1 MARDVEPDAVV
12 TGEGREKECFRRHML
27 DLKWQEMQWLTV
39 ASAAGDPDLALSAA
53 TSQHQVSDAMS
64 AWLTLALML
73 RRNDRA

>member
-39 ASAAGDPDLALSAA
+39 ASAGDPDLALSAA
-53 TSQHQVSDAMS
+53 TSQHQVSAAMS
-64 AWLTLALML
+64 AWLILALML